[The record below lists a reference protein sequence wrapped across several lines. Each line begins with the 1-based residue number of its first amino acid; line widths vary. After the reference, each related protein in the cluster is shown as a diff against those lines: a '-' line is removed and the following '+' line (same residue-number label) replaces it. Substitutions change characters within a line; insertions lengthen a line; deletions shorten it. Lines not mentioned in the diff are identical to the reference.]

1 MIRSGTNNSETRSN
15 KRIVNASVFLPLL
28 LIFCF
33 SIVVVTGCSRQ
44 KEDKTP
50 PSTAIVIRINNKE
63 ITRGEFQDIF
73 KRTFLEGGVD
83 GEIKEE
89 ELRDLKRALLN
100 QLVEEELLIEEA
112 RNLALEV
119 KEDEIAREIEAIKKE
134 YGGEAFESAI
144 LNKYGTMD
152 KWKEELKVKLLIK
165 KVIDATITS
174 RLAVKE
180 DEARKYYKEHIDDY
194 KVKEQIRAR
203 MIVVKTE
210 EEANQI
216 RERLKKGEDFAKLAE
231 EVSLSPEGK
240 KGGDLG
246 FFGRGEMP
254 KEFEDVVF
262 ILPIGKL
269 SDVVKTPYGY
279 HIFRV
284 EEKRGAMDLKFSQVR
299 DNIVNKLKREK
310 SDMEFQAWMKALKE
324 KASIEVKEELL

>member
-1 MIRSGTNNSETRSN
+1 MYCNSWCKGDNIPTYYQSGGGKMIRSGTNNSETRSN

-83 GEIKEE
+83 AEIKEE

-100 QLVEEELLIEEA
+100 QLVEEA

-174 RLAVKE
+174 KLTVKE

-284 EEKRGAMDLKFSQVR
+284 EEKRG
-299 DNIVNKLKREK
+299 
-310 SDMEFQAWMKALKE
+310 
-324 KASIEVKEELL
+324 

>member
-1 MIRSGTNNSETRSN
+1 MYCNSWCKGDNIPTYYQSGGGKMIRSGTNNSETRSN

-134 YGGEAFESAI
+134 YGGGGFESAI
-144 LNKYGTMD
+144 FNKNGNMY
-152 KWKEELKVKLLIK
+152 KWKEEVKVKIFIK
-165 KVIDATITS
+165 KVIDA
-174 RLAVKE
+174 A
-180 DEARKYYKEHIDDY
+180 
-194 KVKEQIRAR
+194 
-203 MIVVKTE
+203 
-210 EEANQI
+210 
-216 RERLKKGEDFAKLAE
+216 
-231 EVSLSPEGK
+231 
-240 KGGDLG
+240 
-246 FFGRGEMP
+246 
-254 KEFEDVVF
+254 
-262 ILPIGKL
+262 
-269 SDVVKTPYGY
+269 
-279 HIFRV
+279 
-284 EEKRGAMDLKFSQVR
+284 
-299 DNIVNKLKREK
+299 
-310 SDMEFQAWMKALKE
+310 
-324 KASIEVKEELL
+324 

>member
-1 MIRSGTNNSETRSN
+1 MYCNSWCKGDNIPTYYQSGGGKMIRLGTNNSEIRSN
-15 KRIVNASVFLPLL
+15 GHVVSASVFLPLL
-28 LIFCF
+28 LAFCF
-33 SIVVVTGCSRQ
+33 SILVFTGCSRQ
-44 KEDKTP
+44 NEDKTP

-100 QLVEEELLIEEA
+100 QLVE
-112 RNLALEV
+112 
-119 KEDEIAREIEAIKKE
+119 
-134 YGGEAFESAI
+134 
-144 LNKYGTMD
+144 
-152 KWKEELKVKLLIK
+152 
-165 KVIDATITS
+165 
-174 RLAVKE
+174 E

-246 FFGRGEMP
+246 FFGRG
-254 KEFEDVVF
+254 
-262 ILPIGKL
+262 
-269 SDVVKTPYGY
+269 
-279 HIFRV
+279 
-284 EEKRGAMDLKFSQVR
+284 
-299 DNIVNKLKREK
+299 
-310 SDMEFQAWMKALKE
+310 
-324 KASIEVKEELL
+324 